1 MDLGETGHAV
11 PGHPT
16 WPAAPSRAEGIPHP
30 MPATG
35 PDGGAPGAPGAGAAE
50 VAVVAAAAAGASAS
64 TGAEDIQLD
73 LEACELDALQV
84 FLDSNGADLQRMA
97 DGSPRRV
104 PPKAR
109 RSRERLARAL
119 LESWAWPE
127 CRAYLTQQMTAT
139 AICRSLQQRG
149 FAMLPEVSGCFPANA
164 LLWYVDAAGLDAQGA
179 LDALGQDSRDQCLR
193 RQPLLQRLVQQLRGR
208 REERVAQAGDA
219 KARAARA
226 EAERLTRQIRWRADQ
241 AEDKYRRAAAQVER
255 VARGKDAEINR
266 LKDELA
272 TARRRQG
279 ELEAENAELRAAFD
293 AAARAQHEV
302 AATLTRQVRALAA
315 SARGAGVAVPALAGE
330 YVLVVGDD
338 SHKVDYRRTVEE
350 LGGGFTFHP
359 GFAVGPRLS
368 AALASATLVCFI
380 AAYASH
386 QAQDHVRAAERAG
399 LAVVTVP
406 VAGAEAFRRAILA
419 WCAGRALSGLAAR
432 RATALPAR

>member
-1 MDLGETGHAV
+1 MDLRETGHAV

-16 WPAAPSRAEGIPHP
+16 WPAAPSRAEGAPHP

-35 PDGGAPGAPGAGAAE
+35 PDGSAPGAETAE
-50 VAVVAAAAAGASAS
+50 VAVVAAAGTGAGAGAD
-64 TGAEDIQLD
+64 AEDIQLD

-97 DGSPRRV
+97 DSSPRRV